1 MYWLSIAIQQIT
13 LKLNSWKNR
22 FFFYSHSYCWSGIH
36 RQLTCLVLAHV
47 LSWGCSQDAVISR
60 LSWGTIHFEVHSY
73 CCWEDAAP
81 CGLSDWGLAAVWR
94 PPSVPWHMA
103 SLVWQFTALV
113 WLAHKGS
120 GERVSA
126 RWINIWLLISEV
138 TSHHFCYIVS
148 LRSKSLGP
156 ALTTCLSIP
165 EGALGSMS
173 EALKQM

>member
-1 MYWLSIAIQQIT
+1 MFIISQALWVRSPGTAKQV
-13 LKLNSWKNR
+13 
-22 FFFYSHSYCWSGIH
+22 F
-36 RQLTCLVLAHV
+36 
-47 LSWGCSQDAVISR
+47 SQDFLMMLVRTVVISR
-60 LSWGTIHFEVHSY
+60 LSWETIHSEVHSY

-94 PPSVPWHMA
+94 PPWVPWHVA
-103 SLVWQFTALV
+103 SPVWLFTALV

-138 TSHHFCYIVS
+138 TSHHICYIVS

-165 EGALGSMS
+165 EGALRSMS

>member
-1 MYWLSIAIQQIT
+1 MFIISQALWVRSPGTAKQVFSQGFLMV
-13 LKLNSWKNR
+13 
-22 FFFYSHSYCWSGIH
+22 
-36 RQLTCLVLAHV
+36 LVRTV
-47 LSWGCSQDAVISR
+47 VISR